1 MARYVVTIPSSKS
14 AADAFALMADMR
26 TYTAWD
32 RGITNVVMSSGDAPG
47 LNTVYDVTVRGVG
60 GRPTTLR
67 YTTTEY
73 TPSSNVLLVGKNS
86 MFTSIDRI
94 TITPTATGCDITY
107 DAQLTLN
114 GLFAP
119 FNLMLGL
126 VFNKV
131 GDSAAK
137 GLRKVFA

>member
-94 TITPTATGCDITY
+94 TITPTGTGCDITY

>member
-1 MARYVVTIPSSKS
+1 MARYVVTVPSSKS
-14 AADAFALMADMR
+14 ADEAFALMADMR
-26 TYTAWD
+26 TYTSWD

-73 TPSSNVLLVGKNS
+73 APSANVLLVGKNS

-94 TITPTATGCDITY
+94 TVAPTATGCDITY

-131 GDSAAK
+131 GGSAAK

>member
-1 MARYVVTIPSSKS
+1 
-14 AADAFALMADMR
+14 MADMR

-32 RGITNVVMSSGDAPG
+32 RGITKVEMSSGDAPG
-47 LNTVYDVTVRGVG
+47 LNTVYDVTVRGIG
-60 GRPTTLR
+60 GRPSTLR

-73 TPSSNVLLVGKNS
+73 SPTTNVLLVGKNS

-94 TITPTATGCDITY
+94 TVTPTATGCDITY

-114 GLFAP
+114 GVFAP
-119 FNLMLGL
+119 FNVLLGL

-131 GDSAAK
+131 GDSAAR
-137 GLRKVFA
+137 GLRKTFA